1 MVLQVK
7 DADGQGEFWDGVDGT
22 RWGTRGLRQRQLLPP
37 PCPSLL
43 CVPPPGPVTLAQ
55 RRPVQAPHPPA
66 NHSQLGWG
74 RNRAPGPGASSRPHP
89 SITLTVLVSPHHTH
103 TCTPG
108 HHSSDGSAQKLLSK
122 WMISNTQ
129 SFPKANLP
137 KTMSFTQMADI
148 LVSILINTHTFT
160 TFRFDSKSNLH
171 GC

>member
-43 CVPPPGPVTLAQ
+43 CVPPPGPVPLAQ

-74 RNRAPGPGASSRPHP
+74 CSRGTELGQPPSSYRVGSMGDSHWEAGWTPLRPLSSSCPLPPLPIHHGMGNEVALTP
-89 SITLTVLVSPHHTH
+89 LLTYSI
-103 TCTPG
+103 
-108 HHSSDGSAQKLLSK
+108 LSTK
-122 WMISNTQ
+122 
-129 SFPKANLP
+129 P
-137 KTMSFTQMADI
+137 KTHGDREH
-148 LVSILINTHTFT
+148 LLRLELW
-160 TFRFDSKSNLH
+160 FRHQSLLCGTESK
-171 GC
+171 